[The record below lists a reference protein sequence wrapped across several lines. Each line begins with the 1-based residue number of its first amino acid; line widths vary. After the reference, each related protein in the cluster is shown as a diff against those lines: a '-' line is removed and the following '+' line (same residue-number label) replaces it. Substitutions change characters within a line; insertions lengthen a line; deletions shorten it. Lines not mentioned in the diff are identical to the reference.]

1 VGPEPVTEEGPT
13 RPAAEVPAAVPSVSV
28 ASGAGGAEPRSIG
41 RAGRAAGAVA
51 ALEPYLIVFL
61 ASAAGLVIEIVA
73 ARLLAPVVGVS
84 LYTWTSIIGIVL
96 AGISLGNF
104 LGGVIADRGASRG
117 LLGAILGVA
126 AVMSTAVLPLV
137 AVVPGWL
144 ADLPIVARIVLVTT
158 LLFFLPSMLL
168 AMVSPIVIKLQLRDL
183 GKTGKVVGRLY
194 AVSTFG
200 AIAGVFLTGFVLVQ
214 WIGSRTTVAVIAV
227 ALLLMALL
235 FGRLWRFRPG
245 PAGDGK
251 LRSILRALLW
261 FRSGAVVVVVAVGAM
276 FGYAVRGGYFRT
288 PCVDESAYYCIKIND
303 GPEGT
308 TNMKALVLDQLV
320 HSYVSLDAPTD
331 LSKYGYEEVFSEVA
345 EHVAARSAGF
355 RSLFIGGGGY
365 VLPRYFEVTY
375 PESRIEVIEID
386 PAVTRAVYQYLG
398 LWADSRIVTFNE
410 DARMRV
416 PRLEPG
422 RYNVVVGDAF
432 NDVSVPYH
440 LTTREFNESV
450 RDLLA
455 PGGVYVVNIVDR
467 PHSGEF
473 LRSFVHTMRQTFPHV
488 TLLNADG
495 NWFNDLRST
504 TVVMGSNIEIT
515 RNDLDEAA
523 RRMGKAAA
531 TAHLI
536 APAVLEELV
545 TERRATLLTDDHAP
559 VDQMLAPLYL
569 ESR

>member
-1 VGPEPVTEEGPT
+1 
-13 RPAAEVPAAVPSVSV
+13 
-28 ASGAGGAEPRSIG
+28 
-41 RAGRAAGAVA
+41 
-51 ALEPYLIVFL
+51 
-61 ASAAGLVIEIVA
+61 
-73 ARLLAPVVGVS
+73 
-84 LYTWTSIIGIVL
+84 
-96 AGISLGNF
+96 
-104 LGGVIADRGASRG
+104 
-117 LLGAILGVA
+117 
-126 AVMSTAVLPLV
+126 M
-137 AVVPGWL
+137 
-144 ADLPIVARIVLVTT
+144 ARIVLVTT
-158 LLFFLPSMLL
+158 LLFFVPSMLL

-214 WIGSRTTVAVIAV
+214 WIGSRTTVAAV
-227 ALLLMALL
+227 AASLLVMALF
-235 FGRLWRFRPG
+235 FGRLWRIQAGSTGTGRFRSLLRTLWWFRPG
-245 PAGDGK
+245 AVVTVV
-251 LRSILRALLW
+251 SV
-261 FRSGAVVVVVAVGAM
+261 GAV
-276 FGYAVRGGYFRT
+276 FGYAVRGGYFQT

-308 TNMKALVLDQLV
+308 TNVKALVLDQLV
-320 HSYVSLDAPTD
+320 HSYVSLDDPTD

-345 EHVAARSAGF
+345 EHVEASSGEF

-365 VLPRYFEVTY
+365 VLPRYLEVTY
-375 PESRIEVIEID
+375 PESRIDVIEID
-386 PAVTRAVYQYLG
+386 PAVTRAVYERLG
-398 LWADSRIVTFNE
+398 LWADSRIVTFND

-422 RYNVVVGDAF
+422 RYNFVVGDAF

-440 LTTREFNESV
+440 LTTREFNEGV

-467 PHSGEF
+467 PHTGQF
-473 LRSFVHTMRQTFPHV
+473 LRSFVHTMRQTFSYV

-495 NWFNDLRST
+495 DWFRDVRTT
-504 TVVMGSNIEIT
+504 TVVMGSTREIT
-515 RNDLDEAA
+515 RNDLNEAA

-536 APAVLEELV
+536 APATLDELV
-545 TERRATLLTDDHAP
+545 AERRPTLLTDDHAP

-569 ESR
+569 QSR